1 MGREWDYDS
10 SALDKLMESTKDLGG
25 RLEAFN
31 FLDNKSKSSMDE
43 RVRAVGAPVS
53 GGVNGSAQGIEGMS
67 NTFGFERSAD
77 NLNYGV
83 DNREQC
89 EMFSKLMNNNALLQ
103 EECKGLKDELKVWKE
118 EVLVSLKKTLVDSL
132 SNFGNFFMN
141 AIDCHDK
148 HVTGLLNRSIN
159 SNSAIYKVVTG
170 VLEQSMSGI
179 GVEIREGLLKDI
191 EACVDRSMKKVQ
203 GEMIKINKIEWGEF
217 REEIVENF
225 EKHVGEGA
233 GVHMDGEQLSN
244 AGGGVS
250 GGQAESGTHLAS
262 AKCAR
267 LSGRGAVLGVRC
279 VGAQEGYVRSNREFN
294 NCAGRQL
301 NNNYFW
307 RDQRSFHGQQRVGYK
322 REHWR
327 ERKFI
332 RCYVCNRAGHIA
344 YYCHKRHL
352 GSWPQRAE
360 SRVIHDAGA
369 GTEEQ
374 ISGGSKEEI
383 FNLGMGD
390 KFVQNELLCRNYEML
405 KHGAVE
411 CNDLEGGGH
420 IFDMG

>member
-1 MGREWDYDS
+1 MEGDKLNRSAVRREWDYDS
-10 SALDKLMESTKDLGG
+10 SALDQLMENTKDSGG

-53 GGVNGSAQGIEGMS
+53 GGVNIYGSAQGMEGTN

-103 EECKGLKDELKVWKE
+103 LKDELKVWKE

-132 SNFGNFFMN
+132 SNFGNFFTN

-159 SNSAIYKVVTG
+159 SNNAIYKAVTG
-170 VLEQSMSGI
+170 VLEQSLSGI

-191 EACVDRSMKKVQ
+191 EACVDRSTKKVQ
-203 GEMIKINKIEWGEF
+203 EDMITINEKDWGEF
-217 REEIVENF
+217 REEIVRNL
-225 EKHVGEGA
+225 EKINCDKKCLDLLVSSGEGYVGEGT

-244 AGGGVS
+244 TGGGAS

-262 AKCAR
+262 AKCAG
-267 LSGRGAVLGVRC
+267 LSGRGAVLGVRY

-294 NCAGRQL
+294 RPRSNCAGRQL

-332 RCYVCNRAGHIA
+332 RCYVCNQADHIA

-352 GSWPQRAE
+352 GSWPQRGE
-360 SRVIHDAGA
+360 SRVVHDAGV
-369 GTEEQ
+369 GTEEE
-374 ISGGSKEEI
+374 ISGGSKEDI

-390 KFVQNELLCRNYEML
+390 KFVQNE
-405 KHGAVE
+405 
-411 CNDLEGGGH
+411 
-420 IFDMG
+420 